1 MSRRDRVWEW
11 FLEACSWIVVPLL
24 VLGLVAILVLET
36 RKQRRKA
43 R

>member
-24 VLGLVAILVLET
+24 VVGLAVLVVIESH
-36 RKQRRKA
+36 KRRKV